1 METFIQ
7 FFINGIFYGCLLAIV
22 AMGFALVFN
31 TVSIM
36 HVAHG
41 ATFVVGA
48 YLAWG
53 LIAEL
58 GLPIWLSIIITFIGC
73 GILGILMELAIY
85 RPIRRTGG
93 TIASFLLASIG
104 LTWVIQNVCALI
116 AGTAPQFLG
125 KEWKVIYNI
134 GDVYFCNMDVILVI
148 SCIMVFGFFVYFLN
162 YTSVG
167 ISIKAVASNPK
178 LAAIWGASIDKVSLI
193 VILVASLTIVPASL
207 VRTISIG
214 IAPFE
219 GFNIVTLGLIAY
231 IIGGIGSTMG
241 AGLAGL
247 GLGIITSLVTQHI
260 SNLWVPLFVF
270 SIVYIFMWARP
281 KGLFGKKI
289 WTYEV

>member
-58 GLPIWLSIIITFIGC
+58 GLPIWLGIIITFIGC

-104 LTWVIQNVCALI
+104 LTWVIQNICALI

-125 KEWKVIYNI
+125 KEWKVIYNV
-134 GDVYFCNMDVILVI
+134 GDVYFCNMDIILVVG
-148 SCIMVFGFFVYFLN
+148 CIMVFGFFIYFLN
-162 YTSVG
+162 HTSIG

-193 VILVASLTIVPASL
+193 VILVASLTVVPASL

-241 AGLAGL
+241 AGFAGL
-247 GLGIITSLVTQHI
+247 GLGIITSLVTQQI